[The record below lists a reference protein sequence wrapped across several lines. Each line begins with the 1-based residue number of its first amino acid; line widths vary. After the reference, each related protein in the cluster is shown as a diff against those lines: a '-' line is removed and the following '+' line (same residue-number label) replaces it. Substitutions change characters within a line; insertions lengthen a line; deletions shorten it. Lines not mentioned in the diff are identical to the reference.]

1 MYHEYMYK
9 KEIKD
14 FKKFSIFKNVYSGR
28 IEILY
33 KYLSKVTLSK
43 DNIIYKKG
51 SEAVY
56 MYFIK

>member
-1 MYHEYMYK
+1 MYK

-56 MYFIK
+56 MYFIKEG